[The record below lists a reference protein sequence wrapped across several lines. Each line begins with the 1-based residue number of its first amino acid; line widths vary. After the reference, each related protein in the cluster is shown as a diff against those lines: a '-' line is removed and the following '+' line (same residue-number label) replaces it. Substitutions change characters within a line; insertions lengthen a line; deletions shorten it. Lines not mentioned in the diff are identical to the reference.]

1 MLDRMRRHKG
11 WLKWSLALVVLA
23 FVFLYFPGFMDQTG
37 GVGLPGGAALPGDVV
52 ARVGD
57 KEISL
62 IEFQQIYSRQLQAYR
77 LESGGEISE
86 DMLRSLGIDRRI
98 LQQMIDANA
107 ALSEAERLGLE
118 VSDAEVR
125 ERILTFPA
133 FQVDG
138 RFIGEASYRQLLQ
151 QQRPPLSPARFEE
164 EIRNEIL
171 VERLQAAVTGWV
183 RVSDAEIAEE
193 HRRRNERVRVD
204 VVAFRAAD
212 FREDVEAADGDVELL
227 FAEEAA
233 NYEVPEKR
241 RLRFLLVD
249 QTAIF
254 DSLALTDDEARQY
267 YDGNLS
273 QYQTPGQIGA
283 RHILLRVEEDDEEAA
298 AERAAELA
306 AEARGG
312 ADFAALA
319 REHSQDEVSAAGG
332 GDLGLFGRG
341 RMVPE
346 FENAAFELAEGEIS
360 DPVRSP
366 FGYHVI
372 QVTEKQEEVTQ
383 PFDEVRAAIENTLK
397 RERSSARATALAR
410 AIAVEASTPEELESA
425 AAARGYELQES
436 GFAAQGEP
444 ILGLGLAQE
453 VSAQAFAI
461 DPGAVAGPIVTPSGP
476 AFVTVTDVQEPYVPE
491 LDEVRDQ
498 VREDVIRKKSLTL
511 ARERAAEAAETLRA
525 ADDFAAAAE
534 EAEWA
539 VGSSDL
545 VARGSALP
553 EVGPS
558 AAVEAVAFGMTPGSV
573 SDAIEAGDA
582 AVVVRLVERE
592 EASAADLAENRDTLR
607 DELTSQRRS
616 RFFTAYMDNVK
627 GRLSINIDLAVL
639 AQATGQV

>member
-23 FVFLYFPGFMDQTG
+23 FVFLYVPGFMDQTG
-37 GVGLPGGAALPGDVV
+37 GAALPNDVI

-57 KEISL
+57 REISL
-62 IEFQQIYSRQLQAYR
+62 FDFQQIYTRQLQAYR
-77 LESGGEISE
+77 LETGGEISE
-86 DMLRSLGIDRRI
+86 EVLRSLGIDRQI
-98 LQQMIDANA
+98 LQQMIDGHA
-107 ALSEAERLGLE
+107 ALAEAERLGLE

-138 RFIGEASYRQLLQ
+138 QFIGEASYRQLLQ
-151 QQRPPLSPARFEE
+151 QQRPPLSPSQFEE

-171 VERLQAAVTGWV
+171 VDRLQAAVTGWV
-183 RVSDAEIAEE
+183 RVSDAEVAEE

-212 FREDVEAADGDVELL
+212 FRDQVEATDSDVDLQ
-227 FAEEAA
+227 FGEEAA

-254 DSLALTDDEARQY
+254 DTLTLTDDEVRQY
-267 YDGNLS
+267 YDANLA
-273 QYQTPGQIGA
+273 QYQTPGQVRA
-283 RHILLRVEEDDEEAA
+283 SHILLRVEGDDDEAA
-298 AERAAELA
+298 AARAAELA
-306 AEARGG
+306 AEARAG

-319 REHSQDEVSAAGG
+319 REHSQDEANADNG

-346 FENAAFELAEGEIS
+346 FENAAFALAAGEIS

-372 QVTEKQEEVTQ
+372 NVTEKQEEVTQ
-383 PFDEVRAAIENTLK
+383 PFAEVRGAIENTLR
-397 RERSSARATALAR
+397 RERSSARASALAR
-410 AIAVEASTPEELESA
+410 AIAEEATTPEELERA
-425 AAARGYELQES
+425 ASARGYELQES
-436 GFAAQGEP
+436 GFAGRGEP

-461 DPGAVAGPIVTPSGP
+461 DPGAVAGPIPTPSGP
-476 AFVTVTDVQEPYVPE
+476 AFVTVTDIQEPYIPE

-511 ARERAAEAAETLRA
+511 AQERAAEAAETLKA
-525 ADDFAAAAE
+525 ADDFVAAAE
-534 EAEWA
+534 EAEWS
-539 VGSSDL
+539 VGSSEL
-545 VARGSALP
+545 VTRGSALP
-553 EVGPS
+553 EVGVS
-558 AAVEAVAFGMTPGSV
+558 AAVETVAFAMTPGSV
-573 SDAIEAGDA
+573 SDVVQTGDA
-582 AVVVRLVERE
+582 AAVLHLVERE
-592 EASAADLAENRDTLR
+592 EASAADLAQNRITLR
-607 DELTSQRRS
+607 NELMLQRQS

-627 GRLSINIDLAVL
+627 AGLDITIDLAVL
-639 AQATGQV
+639 EQALGQA

>member
-1 MLDRMRRHKG
+1 MTMLDRMRRHKG
-11 WLKWSLALVVLA
+11 WLKWSLALVIFA
-23 FVFLYFPGFMDQTG
+23 FAFLYIPGFMDQTG
-37 GVGLPGGAALPGDVV
+37 GVGLPNDVI
-52 ARVGD
+52 ARVGER
-57 KEISL
+57 EISL
-62 IEFQQIYSRQLQAYR
+62 LDFQQIYSRQLQAYR

-86 DMLRSLGIDRRI
+86 EVLRSLGIDRQI
-98 LQQMIDANA
+98 LQQMIDGHA
-107 ALSEAERLGLE
+107 ALAEAERLGLQ

-138 RFIGEASYRQLLQ
+138 QFIGEASYRQLLQ
-151 QQRPPLSPARFEE
+151 QQRPPLSPSQFEE

-171 VERLQAAVTGWV
+171 VDRLQAAVTGWV
-183 RVSDAEIAEE
+183 RVSDAEVAEE

-212 FREDVEAADGDVELL
+212 FRDEVEATDGDVDLQ

-254 DSLALTDDEARQY
+254 DSLPLTDDEVRQY
-267 YDGNLS
+267 YDANLS
-273 QYQTPGQIGA
+273 QYQTPGQVRA
-283 RHILLRVEEDDEEAA
+283 SHILLRIEGDDEAVAA
-298 AERAAELA
+298 RAAELA

-312 ADFAALA
+312 ADFAELA
-319 REHSQDEVSAAGG
+319 REHSQDEANADNG
-332 GDLGLFGRG
+332 GDLGSFGRG

-346 FENAAFELAEGEIS
+346 FENAAFALAEGEIS

-372 QVTEKQEEVTQ
+372 QVTEKQEEITQ
-383 PFDEVRAAIENTLK
+383 PFAEVRGAIENTLK

-410 AIAVEASTPEELESA
+410 AIAEEATTPEELERA
-425 AAARGYELQES
+425 ASARGYELQES
-436 GFAAQGEP
+436 GFAARGEP

-461 DPGAVAGPIVTPSGP
+461 DPGAVAGPIPTPSGP
-476 AFVTVTDVQEPYVPE
+476 AFVTVTDIQDPYIPE
-491 LDEVRDQ
+491 LDEVRDE

-511 ARERAAEAAETLRA
+511 AQERAAEAAETLKA
-525 ADDFAAAAE
+525 ADDFVAAAE
-534 EAEWA
+534 EAEWS

-545 VARGSALP
+545 VTRGSALP

-558 AAVEAVAFGMTPGSV
+558 AAVEAVAFAMDPGSV
-573 SDAIEAGDA
+573 SDVVQAGNA
-582 AVVVRLVERE
+582 VAVVHLVERE
-592 EASAADLAENRDTLR
+592 EASAADLAQNRNTLR
-607 DELTSQRRS
+607 DELMLQRQS

-627 GRLSINIDLAVL
+627 ARLDITIDLSVL
-639 AQATGQV
+639 EQALGQA

>member
-1 MLDRMRRHKG
+1 MTMLDRMRRHKG
-11 WLKWSLALVVLA
+11 WLKWSLALVIFA
-23 FVFLYFPGFMDQTG
+23 FAFLYIPGFMDQTG
-37 GVGLPGGAALPGDVV
+37 GVGLPNDVI

-62 IEFQQIYSRQLQAYR
+62 TEFQQIYSRQLQAYR

-86 DMLRSLGIDRRI
+86 EVLRSLGIDRQI
-98 LQQMIDANA
+98 LQQMIDGHA
-107 ALSEAERLGLE
+107 ALAEAERLGLE

-125 ERILTFPA
+125 ERILTLPA
-133 FQVDG
+133 FQIDG
-138 RFIGEASYRQLLQ
+138 RFIGEASYRRLLQ
-151 QQRPPLSPARFEE
+151 QQRPPISPAQFEE

-171 VERLQAAVTGWV
+171 VDRLQAAVTGWM
-183 RVSDAEIAEE
+183 RVSDAEVADE
-193 HRRRNERVRVD
+193 HRRRNERVQVN

-212 FREDVEAADGDVELL
+212 YRDAVEATDDDVSLQ
-227 FAEEAA
+227 FAEETAS
-233 NYEVPEKR
+233 YEVPEKR

-254 DSLALTDDEARQY
+254 DSLVLTDDEVRQY
-267 YDGNLS
+267 YDANLS
-273 QYQTPGQIGA
+273 QYQTPGQVRA
-283 RHILLRVEEDDEEAA
+283 SHVLLRVDGDDGEEAVA
-298 AERAAELA
+298 ARAAQLA
-306 AEARGG
+306 AEARAG

-319 REHSQDEVSAAGG
+319 REHSQDESNAGNG

-346 FENAAFELAEGEIS
+346 FENAAFALAAGEIS

-372 QVTEKQEEVTQ
+372 HVTEKQEEVTQ
-383 PFDEVRAAIENTLK
+383 PFAEVRGAIENVLK

-410 AIAVEASTPEELESA
+410 AIAAEATTPEELERA
-425 AAARGYELQES
+425 ASARGYALQES
-436 GFAAQGEP
+436 GFAARGEP

-461 DPGAVAGPIVTPSGP
+461 DPGAVAGPIPTPSGP
-476 AFVTVTDVQEPYVPE
+476 AFVTVTDIQEPYVPE

-511 ARERAAEAAETLRA
+511 AQERAAAAAETLKAAEDFVAAAEAAE
-525 ADDFAAAAE
+525 
-534 EAEWA
+534 WP

-545 VARGSALP
+545 VTRGSALP

-558 AAVEAVAFGMTPGSV
+558 AAVEAVAFAMTPGTV
-573 SDAIEAGDA
+573 SDVVQTGNAA
-582 AVVVRLVERE
+582 AVVHLVERE
-592 EASAADLAENRDTLR
+592 EASAADLAQNRDTLR
-607 DELTSQRRS
+607 YELMLQRQS

-627 GRLSINIDLAVL
+627 ARLDITIDLAVL
-639 AQATGQV
+639 EQALGQA

>member
-37 GVGLPGGAALPGDVV
+37 GVGLPGGDVV
-52 ARVGD
+52 ARVGG

-62 IEFQQIYSRQLQAYR
+62 LDFQQIYSRQMQAYR

-86 DMLRSLGIDRRI
+86 DVLRSLGLDRQI

-171 VERLQAAVTGWV
+171 IERLQAAVTGWV
-183 RVSDAEIAEE
+183 RVSDAEIAAE

-212 FREDVEAADGDVELL
+212 FRGDVEAADGDVELL
-227 FAEEAA
+227 FAEESAA
-233 NYEVPEKR
+233 YEVPEKR

-254 DSLALTDDEARQY
+254 DSLALAEDEARQH
-267 YDGNLS
+267 YDANLS
-273 QYQTPGQIGA
+273 RYRTPGQIRA
-283 RHILLRVEEDDEEAA
+283 RHILLRVEEDDEAV

-346 FENAAFELAEGEIS
+346 FENAAFELAAGEIS

-372 QVTEKQEEVTQ
+372 EVTEKQEEVTQ
-383 PFDEVRAAIENTLK
+383 PFEEVRAAIENTLK

-410 AIAVEASTPEELESA
+410 AIAAEAATPEELERA

-436 GFAAQGEP
+436 GFAARGEP

-461 DPGAVAGPIVTPSGP
+461 DPGAVAGPIATPSGP

-511 ARERAAEAAETLRA
+511 ARERAAAAAETLRA

-534 EAEWA
+534 EAGWT

-545 VARGSALP
+545 VTRGAALP
-553 EVGPS
+553 EIGPS
-558 AAVEAVAFGMTPGSV
+558 AAVEAVAFDMDPGSV
-573 SDAIEAGDA
+573 SDAVEAGDA

-592 EASAADLAENRDTLR
+592 EASAADLAESRDTLR
-607 DELTSQRRS
+607 GELTSQRRS

-627 GRLSINIDLAVL
+627 ERLNISIDLAVL
-639 AQATGQV
+639 EQALGQA

>member
-23 FVFLYFPGFMDQTG
+23 FVFLYVPGFMDQTG
-37 GVGLPGGAALPGDVV
+37 GVGLPNDVI

-62 IEFQQIYSRQLQAYR
+62 LEFQQIYTRQLQAYR

-86 DMLRSLGIDRRI
+86 ELLRSLGIDRQI
-98 LQQMIDANA
+98 LQQMIDGHA
-107 ALSEAERLGLE
+107 ALTEAERLGLQ

-125 ERILTFPA
+125 ERILAFPA
-133 FQVDG
+133 FQIDG
-138 RFIGEASYRQLLQ
+138 QFIGEANYRQLLQ
-151 QQRPPLSPARFEE
+151 QQRPPVSPSQFEE

-183 RVSDAEIAEE
+183 QVSDAEVADE

-204 VVAFRAAD
+204 IVAFRADD
-212 FREDVEAADGDVELL
+212 FRDEVEATEADVALL
-227 FAEEAA
+227 FTEESSS
-233 NYEVPEKR
+233 YEVPEKR

-254 DSLALTDDEARQY
+254 DSLTLTEDEVQQY
-267 YDGNLS
+267 YDANMS
-273 QYQTPGQIGA
+273 QYQTPGQVRA
-283 RHILLRVEEDDEEAA
+283 RHILLRVDGDDEAVAA
-298 AERAAELA
+298 RAAELA
-306 AEARGG
+306 AEARAG
-312 ADFAALA
+312 ADFAELA
-319 REHSQDEVSAAGG
+319 REHSEDETNAESG

-346 FENAAFELAEGEIS
+346 FENAAFALAAGEVS

-372 QVTEKQEEVTQ
+372 EVTEKQDEVTQ
-383 PFDEVRAAIENTLK
+383 PFPEVRGAIENVLK
-397 RERSSARATALAR
+397 RERSSSRATALAR
-410 AIAVEASTPEELESA
+410 AIASEATTPEELERA

-436 GFAAQGEP
+436 GFAARGEP

-461 DPGAVAGPIVTPSGP
+461 EPGAVAGPIATPSGP
-476 AFVTVTDVQEPYVPE
+476 AFVTVTDIQDPYVPE

-511 ARERAAEAAETLRA
+511 AQERAAGAAEALRT
-525 ADDFAAAAE
+525 ADDFVTAAE
-534 EAEWA
+534 EADWS

-545 VARGSALP
+545 VTRGAALP
-553 EVGPS
+553 EVGTSPS
-558 AAVEAVAFGMTPGSV
+558 VEAVAFAMPPGTV
-573 SDAIEAGDA
+573 SDVVQTGNAAAI
-582 AVVVRLVERE
+582 VHLVERE
-592 EASAADLAENRDTLR
+592 QASAADLAQNRDTLR
-607 DELTSQRRS
+607 NELMLQRQS

-627 GRLSINIDLAVL
+627 ARLNITIDLAVL
-639 AQATGQV
+639 QQALGQA